1 MKGKP
6 QRKLEYGIPLLV
18 NYSKQEDINYRPP
31 QEETTLYSQTGST
44 TLLLQEEEGRFSS

>member
-18 NYSKQEDINYRPP
+18 NYKQEAINYRPP